1 MRPDC
6 LLCSII
12 LTVNIL
18 WIAWIDF
25 VDNDQQ
31 TVQNDL
37 KYLAIVFFSNSA
49 EYQLTQFS
57 LPRIRAIN
65 RIPLQVLTSNDLK
78 RPFNDHL

>member
-37 KYLAIVFFSNSA
+37 KYLTIVFSNSA
-49 EYQLTQFS
+49 EYQLTQLS
-57 LPRIRAIN
+57 LPRIRVIN

-78 RPFNDHL
+78 RPFKDHL